1 MDRLID
7 GALASYSSVEPLAGL
22 EGRVGS
28 RVRVAGRQRM
38 FGWGLAVAVA
48 ASVVVVGIMMRT
60 EQRPALKGAS
70 GELVGGLGPVAVPKE
85 RPVVPPRA
93 WRNAL
98 RQPTR
103 PKVLPKLEQFPAP
116 SPMTAE
122 EHALVTFV
130 ERDPKAAVQM
140 FADLRKRADET
151 IEIQPI
157 QIPPLQS
164 DGAE

>member
-1 MDRLID
+1 VDNTRDEMDRLID

-103 PKVLPKLEQFPAP
+103 PKVLPKLEQ
-116 SPMTAE
+116 
-122 EHALVTFV
+122 LVTFV